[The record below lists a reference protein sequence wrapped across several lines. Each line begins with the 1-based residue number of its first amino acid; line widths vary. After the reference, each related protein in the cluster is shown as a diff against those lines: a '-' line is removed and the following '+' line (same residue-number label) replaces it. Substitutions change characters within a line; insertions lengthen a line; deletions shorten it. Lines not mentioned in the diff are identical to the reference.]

1 MTPFWFWAIVALCA
15 LAAVINF
22 ILAYARRK
30 HPTVALMRGAAG
42 AVSLLVAVGIILGK
56 VIAIA
61 HPYLTRENVFIG
73 VGVFI
78 ALVFFLPSYYREER
92 RRGAEGDDPAARGA
106 PGQRDGPPAR
116 RRRAGGVDE
125 LSTPHG

>member
-1 MTPFWFWAIVALCA
+1 MDQFWFWAIIVALCA

-22 ILAYARRK
+22 ILAYVRRN
-30 HPTVALMRGAAG
+30 HPTVALVRGAAG

-61 HPYLTRENVFIG
+61 HPYVTRENVFIG

-78 ALVFFLPSYYREER
+78 ALVFLLPSYYEKNAGEAPKVTIQQR
-92 RRGAEGDDPAARGA
+92 AARPANATVRLRDAAA
-106 PGQRDGPPAR
+106 P
-116 RRRAGGVDE
+116 E
-125 LSTPHG
+125 EWMN